1 MRRTLTAASISF
13 GAMMAVVTPVFAQ
26 TPTPEGFAVEPPL
39 GLGGLE
45 FGDIIT
51 FLINIAFVIAAIL
64 ALVYLI
70 WGGINWITSSGDS
83 EAVGNA
89 RNKIIA
95 AIIGLVVVILSYFVL
110 NFVLSDILGVGN
122 LQDGLQFNTLC
133 EQSGG
138 EVNPDTGQCIPE

>member
-1 MRRTLTAASISF
+1 MRRTLTAASISL
-13 GAMMAVVTPVFAQ
+13 GAVVIAAAPAFAQ
-26 TPTPEGFAVEPPL
+26 EGFTVEPPL

-138 EVNPDTGQCIPE
+138 SVNPDTGECIPEANP